1 MEIGKVIPLAN
12 VKVQVD
18 SQKEEILE
26 AIEKVFDKCQFIMG
40 ENVPIVE
47 ETYAKHCDAKY
58 GIAVNSGTDAL
69 VIALTACGVGKDDEV
84 ITVPYTFVATT
95 EAILI
100 RGAKPVYVDIDPV
113 TFNMDPAQ
121 IESKITEKTKAILPV
136 HLYGQC
142 YNTDEINKIAE
153 KYGLKVIADSAQALG
168 AKRHGKGIGALSDVA
183 GISFFPTKNLG
194 CCGDGGLIITNDEEI
209 ANIAKYIRFHGMAPG
224 SYYYSHIGYNSR
236 LDEIQAAV
244 LNVKFP
250 NLDKWNSKRRENAAF
265 YLDKLKDLP
274 IELPVEEEDNY
285 HIYHQ
290 FALKYD
296 KRDALKEKLAEKG
309 VGSAIYYP
317 YPLHLQPA
325 YEFLGYKENSMP
337 VSEKICKQ
345 VLSLPIFPEL
355 TEEDRNTVANAVI
368 ESVNELEK

>member
-1 MEIGKVIPLAN
+1 MIPLAN
-12 VKVQVD
+12 VKAQVD
-18 SQKEEILE
+18 SQKKEIL
-26 AIEKVFDKCQFIMG
+26 ASIEKVFDKCQFIMG
-40 ENVPIVE
+40 ENVPVVE
-47 ETYAKHCDAKY
+47 EKYANYCGAKY

-100 RGAKPVYVDIDPV
+100 RGAKPVYVDIDPK
-113 TFNMDPAQ
+113 TFNMDVSQ
-121 IESKITEKTKAILPV
+121 IEAKITDKTKAILPV
-136 HLYGQC
+136 HLYGQAF
-142 YNTDEINKIAE
+142 NSDEINKIAK
-153 KYGLKVIADSAQALG
+153 KYNLKVIADAAQALG
-168 AKRHGKGIGALSDVA
+168 TKRNDKGIGELSDVA

-194 CCGDGGLIITNDEEI
+194 CCGDGGLIITNDEKI
-209 ANIAKYIRFHGMAPG
+209 ADVAKYIRFHGMAPG

-244 LNVKFP
+244 LNVKF
-250 NLDKWNSKRRENAAF
+250 DKLGEWNSKRRANAAY
-265 YLDKLKDLP
+265 YLEQFKDLP
-274 IELPVEEEDNY
+274 IELPYAEKENY

-290 FALKYD
+290 FTLKYD
-296 KRDALKEKLAEKG
+296 KRDLLKEKLAEKG

-325 YEFLGYKENSMP
+325 YEFLGYKENDFP
-337 VSEKICKQ
+337 VTEKTCKQ

-355 TEEDRNTVANAVI
+355 SEEDRETVAKSVI
-368 ESVNELEK
+368 EVVKELN

>member
-1 MEIGKVIPLAN
+1 MIPLAN
-12 VKVQVD
+12 VKMQVD
-18 SQKEEILE
+18 SQKDEILE
-26 AIEKVFDKCQFIMG
+26 AIAKVFDKCQFIMG
-40 ENVPIVE
+40 ENVPKAE
-47 ETYAKHCDAKY
+47 DDYAKFCGAEY
-58 GIAVNSGTDAL
+58 GIGVNSGTDAL
-69 VIALTACGVGKDDEV
+69 VIALAACGVDRDDEV

-100 RGAKPVYVDIDPV
+100 RGAKPVYVDIDPK
-113 TFNMDPAQ
+113 TFNMDVSQ
-121 IESKITEKTKAILPV
+121 IESKITSKTKAILPV

-142 YNTDEINKIAE
+142 YDAEAVNRIAE
-153 KYGLKVIADSAQALG
+153 KYNLKVIADAAQALG
-168 AKRHGKGIGALSDVA
+168 SCRNGKGIGQLSHVA

-209 ANIAKYIRFHGMAPG
+209 AEKAKYMRFHGMAPR

-250 NLDKWNSKRRENAAF
+250 NLTKWNAKRRDNAAF
-265 YLDKLKDLP
+265 YMEKLKDLP
-274 IELPVEEEDNY
+274 IELPYAEEENY

-290 FALKYD
+290 FCLKYS

-309 VGSAIYYP
+309 VGSAVYYP
-317 YPLHLQPA
+317 YPLHRQPA
-325 YEFLGYKENSMP
+325 YEFLGYKENDFP
-337 VSEKICKQ
+337 VTEKTCRE

-355 TEEDRNTVANAVI
+355 SEEDRNTVAEAVI
-368 ESVNELEK
+368 SSVEELEK

>member
-1 MEIGKVIPLAN
+1 MLIPLAN
-12 VKVQVD
+12 PKVQVD
-18 SQKEEILE
+18 SQREEILE
-26 AIEKVFDKCQFIMG
+26 AIAKVFDKCQFIMG
-40 ENVPIVE
+40 ENVPVVE
-47 ETYAKHCDAKY
+47 EKYANHCGAKY
-58 GIAVNSGTDAL
+58 GIGVNSGTDAL
-69 VIALTACGVGKDDEV
+69 VIALTACGVDSGDEV

-95 EAILI
+95 EAVLI
-100 RGAKPVYVDIDPV
+100 RGAKPVFVDVDPV
-113 TFNMDPAQ
+113 TFNMDTSQ

-142 YNTDEINKIAE
+142 YNTEEVNRIAK

-168 AKRHGKGIGALSDVA
+168 AKRNGKGIGETADVA

-194 CCGDGGLIITNDEEI
+194 CCGDGGLIITNDEKI
-209 ANIAKYIRFHGMAPG
+209 ADKAKYLRFHGMAPG
-224 SYYYSHIGYNSR
+224 SYYYNHVGYNSR

-250 NLDKWNSKRRENAAF
+250 NLDKWNTKRRENAAF
-265 YLDKLKDLP
+265 YLDKFKDLP
-274 IELPVEEEDNY
+274 IELPIAEECNY

-290 FALKYD
+290 FTIKYN
-296 KRDALKEKLAEKG
+296 KRDELKSKLAEKG

-325 YEFLGYKENSMP
+325 YDFLNYKENDFP
-337 VSEKICKQ
+337 ITERICKQ

-355 TEEDRNTVANAVI
+355 SEEDRNTVATSVI
-368 ESVNELEK
+368 ESIQELEA

>member
-1 MEIGKVIPLAN
+1 MIPLAN
-12 VKVQVD
+12 VKKQVD
-18 SQKEEILE
+18 SQKDEILA

-40 ENVPIVE
+40 ENVPVAE
-47 ETYAKHCDAKY
+47 QKYSEYCDAKY
-58 GIAVNSGTDAL
+58 GVAVNSGTDAL
-69 VIALTACGVGKDDEV
+69 VIALTACGVDKGDEV

-100 RGAKPVYVDIDPV
+100 RGAKPVYVDIDPA
-113 TFNMDPAQ
+113 TFNMDVSQ
-121 IESKITEKTKAILPV
+121 IESKITDKTKAILPV

-142 YNTDEINKIAE
+142 YDSDAINAIAK
-153 KYGLKVIADSAQALG
+153 KYNLKVIADAAQALG
-168 AKRHGKGIGALSDVA
+168 SKRNDKGIGQLSDVA

-209 ANIAKYIRFHGMAPG
+209 AEKAKYIRFHGMAPA

-250 NLDKWNSKRRENAAF
+250 NLGKWNSKRRENAAF
-265 YLDKLKDLP
+265 YLEKFKDLP
-274 IELPVEEEDNY
+274 IELPYAQKENY

-290 FALKYD
+290 FTVRYD
-296 KRDALKEKLAEKG
+296 KRDRLKEKLLEKG

-325 YEFLGYKENSMP
+325 YEFLGYKENDFP
-337 VSEKICKQ
+337 VTEKVCKQ

-355 TEEDRNTVANAVI
+355 TEEERNTVANAVI
-368 ESVNELEK
+368 SVVEELEK

>member
-1 MEIGKVIPLAN
+1 MIPLAN
-12 VKVQVD
+12 PKVQVD
-18 SQKEEILE
+18 SQREEILE
-26 AIEKVFDKCQFIMG
+26 AIAKVFDKCQFIMG
-40 ENVPIVE
+40 ENVPVIE
-47 ETYAKHCDAKY
+47 EKYANYCGAKY
-58 GIAVNSGTDAL
+58 GIGVNSGTDAL

-100 RGAKPVYVDIDPV
+100 RGAKPVYVDVDPK
-113 TFNMDPAQ
+113 TFNMDVSQ
-121 IESKITEKTKAILPV
+121 IESRITEKTKAILPV

-142 YNTDEINKIAE
+142 YNAEEVNKIAE
-153 KYGLKVIADSAQALG
+153 KYNLKVIADAAQALG
-168 AKRHGKGIGALSDVA
+168 SERNGKSIGELSDVA

-209 ANIAKYIRFHGMAPG
+209 AEKAKYMRFHGMAPG
-224 SYYYSHIGYNSR
+224 SYYYNHIGYNSR

-250 NLDKWNSKRRENAAF
+250 KLGEWNSKRRENAAF
-265 YLDKLKDLP
+265 YLDKFKDMP
-274 IELPVEEEDNY
+274 FVLPVAEESNY

-290 FALKYD
+290 FTIQYD

-325 YEFLGYKENSMP
+325 YDFLGYKENDFP
-337 VSEKICKQ
+337 VTERLCSQ

-355 TEEDRNTVANAVI
+355 GEEDRNTVAEAVI
-368 ESVNELEK
+368 SSVEELEK